1 MNNLLNNLIFRLLN
15 TYYSLYW
22 FFGKENTLIFLTKRL
37 NIFTFIYT
45 PGMQGPFWCIISI
58 LYNKPYD

>member
-1 MNNLLNNLIFRLLN
+1 MNSLLNILIFRLLN

-22 FFGKENTLIFLTKRL
+22 FFGKETTLTSVTKRS
-37 NIFTFIYT
+37 NIFSLIYT

-58 LYNKPYD
+58 LYNNSYG